1 MLQFGVFLSFISLS
15 LFLWGQ
21 GCRVDQNQRLSGEAR
36 ATVVVSYPAAE
47 ACFVSEYVS
56 SFDQLKVCLEL
67 TTGQRFTLN
76 ADGEIIEAVVPPGN

>member
-21 GCRVDQNQRLSGEAR
+21 GCRVNQRLSGEAH

-47 ACFVSEYVS
+47 ACFTSS
-56 SFDQLKVCLEL
+56 HIASFDQLKVCLEL

-76 ADGEIIEAVVPPGN
+76 ADGEIIEAIVPPGN